1 VPLAC
6 PVICGLPRNVIIF
19 VPLMLIARPVASD
32 AACKRGF
39 LKSGSIEEEK

>member
-1 VPLAC
+1 
-6 PVICGLPRNVIIF
+6 
-19 VPLMLIARPVASD
+19 MLIARSLASD